1 MTNAK
6 SILRAV
12 HLIEEHHLFIHE
24 HKQEF
29 FAWMNIT
36 DWFSLEELTFAGAY
50 LTIKYI
56 DMRDTTKKHQLPL
69 FDYAAWRRTLD
80 K

>member
-1 MTNAK
+1 MSNAK

-12 HLIEEHHLFIHE
+12 QLIEEHHYFIHE

-29 FAWMNIT
+29 FAWCNIY
-36 DWFSLEELTFAGAY
+36 DWFRLETIDFSGAY
-50 LTIKYI
+50 VTINYV
-56 DMRDTTKKHQLPL
+56 DMKETTRKHQIPL
-69 FDYAAWRRTLD
+69 FDYASWRRSID